1 MLVKL
6 ELSAEMDGDGALS
19 PTSTLPCGTAID
31 CKLHIYVPPLLIVHL
46 TTIENDALPYPT
58 EQKQL

>member
-1 MLVKL
+1 VIL

-19 PTSTLPCGTAID
+19 PTSTPTCGTAID
-31 CKLHIYVPPLLIVHL
+31 WKLHIFVPPLLIVRL

-58 EQKQL
+58 DHKQL